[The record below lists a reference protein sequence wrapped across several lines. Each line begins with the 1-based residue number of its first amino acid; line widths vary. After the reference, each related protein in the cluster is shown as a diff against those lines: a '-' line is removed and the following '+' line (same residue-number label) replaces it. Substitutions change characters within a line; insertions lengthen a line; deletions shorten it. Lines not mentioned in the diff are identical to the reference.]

1 MWKCHNERGSSASKP
16 SAEGG
21 GEAKY
26 SHVKRVP
33 QAFVV
38 YQNNHGFIS
47 RDTEYL
53 FNKIDCTYSTYDE
66 VTGTMQY

>member
-1 MWKCHNERGSSASKP
+1 MRLNLRLK
-16 SAEGG
+16 GG

-53 FNKIDCTYSTYDE
+53 FNKIDCTY
-66 VTGTMQY
+66 GTVPMMKLHYRYHAILTN